1 MLFLFSHNV
10 LVFFLRPMGG
20 RSLSASTWQ
29 KEEIWQLW
37 PALDSLAMNL
47 IILCTWRHVSM
58 AGMERGVIDE
68 HGIQWMGII
77 GWGYSIV
84 CLVCDFVSIKVLDF
98 VKALL

>member
-1 MLFLFSHNV
+1 
-10 LVFFLRPMGG
+10 MGG

-37 PALDSLAMNL
+37 PALDNLAMNL

-58 AGMERGVIDE
+58 AGMERSVIDE

-84 CLVCDFVSIKVLDF
+84 WFVIF
-98 VKALL
+98 